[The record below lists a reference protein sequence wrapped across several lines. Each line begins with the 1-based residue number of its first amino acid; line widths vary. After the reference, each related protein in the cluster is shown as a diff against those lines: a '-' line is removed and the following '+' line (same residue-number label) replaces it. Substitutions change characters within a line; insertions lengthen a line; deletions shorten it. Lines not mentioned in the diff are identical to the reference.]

1 MKKVLV
7 GLLVILIALSA
18 SALILIPK
26 ELTISKV
33 TLMQAK
39 ENTLFRYLSN
49 EGKWKKWWPSKN
61 ITSAKNAVY
70 SFNGFTYS
78 LSKSLYQAVEVKMAN
93 DGKVYAGRIVIVPV
107 SLDSVAVKWESTFT
121 TSSNPFSRILDYQEA
136 KKIRRNMEVILDSL
150 KAFNEHKEN
159 LYAYN
164 IHRATITD
172 TFLVATKITTNHYPS
187 TTEIYNLVETLEK
200 YTESHGASKTNC
212 PMLNVTTNDSIEY
225 TTMVAIPTNKIL
237 PDNGNIVF
245 KILMTD
251 KDKTLTAEV
260 KGGLQN
266 IKKAYEEL
274 NMYMKD
280 YNLSSRVIDWQ
291 SLITNRSKE
300 IDSTKWITKIY
311 IPVI

>member
-61 ITSAKNAVY
+61 ITSDKNGVY

-136 KKIRRNMEVILDSL
+136 K
-150 KAFNEHKEN
+150 
-159 LYAYN
+159 
-164 IHRATITD
+164 
-172 TFLVATKITTNHYPS
+172 
-187 TTEIYNLVETLEK
+187 
-200 YTESHGASKTNC
+200 
-212 PMLNVTTNDSIEY
+212 
-225 TTMVAIPTNKIL
+225 
-237 PDNGNIVF
+237 
-245 KILMTD
+245 
-251 KDKTLTAEV
+251 
-260 KGGLQN
+260 
-266 IKKAYEEL
+266 
-274 NMYMKD
+274 
-280 YNLSSRVIDWQ
+280 
-291 SLITNRSKE
+291 
-300 IDSTKWITKIY
+300 
-311 IPVI
+311 